1 MSTSP
6 GRRRWFLLGCAGSV
20 GLVLVAGLVL
30 FTTYRVW
37 CGRRQAQ
44 QRAAVAKVE
53 ALGGE
58 AQHTL
63 SSLSQL
69 AILQESGD
77 APNVFLLNERGLTD
91 DDLVLFESAPTTRR
105 LFLFMNQ
112 LSDNGLVHLKNLH
125 ELETLDL
132 RRNGAITDAGLVHL
146 ENLKN
151 LKQVYLMG
159 TSVTLAGVNKL
170 QAKLPGAKIHHSA
183 GP

>member
-1 MSTSP
+1 M
-6 GRRRWFLLGCAGSV
+6 LVMAAGI
-20 GLVLVAGLVL
+20 AL

-37 CGRRQAQ
+37 RGHRQAQ

-69 AILQESGD
+69 AILLESGD
-77 APNVFLLNERGLTD
+77 APNVIMLNERGLTD
-91 DDLVLFESAPTTRR
+91 DDLVLFESAPTTRG
-105 LFLFMNQ
+105 LFLFKNQ
-112 LSDNGLVHLKNLH
+112 LTDKGLVHLKGLQ

-132 RRNGAITDAGLVHL
+132 RRNGAITDAGLVCL
-146 ENLKN
+146 EDLKN
-151 LKQVYLMG
+151 LKTVYLMR